1 MTADNLPLDLNV
13 SFSGAPAPR
22 LKSNVHVHLPPN
34 FSAFDNIDHV
44 IDMASSEG
52 ISVLGAS
59 NYYYYEL
66 YDDFAAKAKAKGIVP
81 LFGLEIISLVPEL
94 VEAGL
99 RINDPGNPGR
109 MYLCGKGITRFKNV
123 TPKGYGLLSSIR
135 SEDEKRMK
143 TMTREVGKIF
153 KEAGFDMQLDAQAI
167 IGRIAARH
175 SAAPDK
181 IIIQERHIAQAF
193 QEVFFDKVEEEKRSE
208 ALSTVL
214 GAECSELISD
224 PVAVQA
230 QIRSSLM
237 KAGKPAFVKE
247 DFLNFEQAF
256 TLILELGGIPCY
268 PTLADGASVRCEF
281 EEDIPALVEEMKK
294 RNLHMAEYIPIR
306 NTAEVLSEY
315 VKAVRAEGI
324 AVVAGTEHNTLDL
337 IPIDPTCVGG
347 TDIPDDIKDIFWE
360 GTCVLTA
367 HLHLM
372 ANGKPG
378 FVDSEGNPNADF
390 SDAEQRIRS
399 FADLGARII
408 AAHNG

>member
-1 MTADNLPLDLNV
+1 MITDNLSLDLNTV
-13 SFSGAPAPR
+13 FNGPDAPR

-34 FSAFDNIDHV
+34 FSAFDSIDHV
-44 IDMASSEG
+44 IDLAAAENIG
-52 ISVLGAS
+52 VLGAS

-94 VEAGL
+94 VKAGL

-109 MYLCGKGITRFKNV
+109 MYICGKGITKLKNL
-123 TPKGYGLLSSIR
+123 TPTAYRLISFIR
-135 SEDEKRMK
+135 SKDEQRMCD
-143 TMTREVGKIF
+143 MTERVAAIF
-153 KEAGFDMQLDAQAI
+153 ESRGYDLKLDASAI
-167 IGRIAARH
+167 TARIAERH

-193 QEVFFDKVEEEKRSE
+193 QEVFFEKVEKKDRAKALSHVLGTDCS
-208 ALSTVL
+208 ALST
-214 GAECSELISD
+214 D
-224 PVAVQA
+224 PVAAQA

-237 KAGKPAFVKE
+237 KSGKPAFVKE
-247 DFLNFEQAF
+247 EFLNFDQAF

-281 EEDIPALVEEMKK
+281 EKDIPALIEELKT

-306 NTAEVLSEY
+306 NTPEVLREY
-315 VKAVRAEGI
+315 VTAVRSAGI

-337 IPIDPTCVGG
+337 IPIDPACVGG
-347 TDIPDDIKDIFWE
+347 AAIPDDIKDIFWE

-367 HLHLM
+367 HIYLT

-378 FVDSEGNPNADF
+378 FVDSEGTPNADF
-390 SDAEQRIRS
+390 SNAEQRIRS

-408 AAHNG
+408 AIQRT

>member
-1 MTADNLPLDLNV
+1 MKADNVPLDLNT
-13 SFSGAPAPR
+13 SFSGKAAPR

-34 FSAFDNIDHV
+34 FSAFNNIDHV
-44 IDMASSEG
+44 IDMASAEG

-66 YDDFAAKAKAKGIVP
+66 YADFAAKAKAKDIVP

-109 MYLCGKGITRFKNV
+109 MYICGKGITRFKNL
-123 TPKGYGLLSSIR
+123 TPKAYGLLSTIR
-135 SEDEKRMK
+135 KEDEKRMA
-143 TMTREVGKIF
+143 TMTRKVGKIF
-153 KEAGFDMQLDAQAI
+153 KDAGFDMQIDAQAI
-167 IGRIAARH
+167 IDRIAARH

-193 QEVFFDKVEEEKRSE
+193 QEVFFEKVAEDKRAT
-208 ALSTVL
+208 ALTAVL
-214 GAECSELISD
+214 GTDCSAIISD
-224 PVAVQA
+224 SVAVQT

-247 DFLNFEQAF
+247 EFLDFDKAF

-281 EEDIPALVEEMKK
+281 EQDIPGLIEEMKK

-306 NTAEVLSEY
+306 NTPEVLREY
-315 VKAVRAEGI
+315 VTAVRAAGI

-367 HLHLM
+367 HLHLS

-378 FVDSEGNPNADF
+378 FVDAEGNPNAVF
-390 SDAEQRIRS
+390 SDDEQRIRS

-408 AAHNG
+408 ASQLT